1 MTDEKSTARNSIVVP
16 EQPDDAD
23 GHDDELEDELTRFA
37 HRLAGFGLGEA
48 LDAVLSRRSRKQAP
62 G

>member
-1 MTDEKSTARNSIVVP
+1 MTDEKSTARNSIEVP
-16 EQPDDAD
+16 EQPDHTD
-23 GHDDELEDELTRFA
+23 GNDDELDDELTRFA

-48 LDAVLSRRSRKQAP
+48 LDALLSRRSRKQAP

>member
-16 EQPDDAD
+16 EQPDQAD
-23 GHDDELEDELTRFA
+23 GNDDELDEELTRFA

-48 LDAVLSRRSRKQAP
+48 LDALLSRQSRKQAP